1 MVNYKNMQRE
11 DKRMADYLATQIMQ
25 GKLSIKDVREKH
37 PDIIMEVENILIEA
51 GVLHLV
57 K

>member
-1 MVNYKNMQRE
+1 
-11 DKRMADYLATQIMQ
+11 MADYLATQIMQ